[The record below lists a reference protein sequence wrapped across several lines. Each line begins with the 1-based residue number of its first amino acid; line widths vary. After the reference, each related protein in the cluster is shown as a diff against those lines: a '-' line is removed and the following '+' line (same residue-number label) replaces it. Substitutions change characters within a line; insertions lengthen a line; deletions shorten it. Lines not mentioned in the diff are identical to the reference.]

1 MTIGRGMSTQ
11 MATPTS
17 TMSTTVPTDYFS
29 PGTDW
34 NDCCYYVKSFGI
46 LFPRYGNSVEDD
58 PDNSYGSP
66 VTIWDDFACLV
77 DPSGGLGD
85 GVIDDYY
92 SIVVRS
98 YGSPDMD
105 WGGNAYCVNPSGYVD
120 FYNDGNIFDSYGR

>member
-11 MATPTS
+11 MATSTS

-66 VTIWDDFACLV
+66 DNDWIARDDYVLYV
-77 DPSGGLGD
+77 DLDGSLGD
-85 GVIDDYY
+85 VYD
-92 SIVVRS
+92 VERS
-98 YGSPDMD
+98 YGSPNTYYSS
-105 WGGNAYCVNPSGYVD
+105 GSGAGCVRS
-120 FYNDGNIFDSYGR
+120 DGVVLSIGHIVTYSYGR